1 MKRLLVLLGFLLL
14 PANLSA
20 HASAVDFSKWA
31 VLIVAGDNRAQSGG
45 PTQVF
50 DNARKDLV
58 KAFTGA
64 GFAAA
69 NIEQFAVNH
78 DNSARPAE
86 IGSIAGVLWDL
97 SSRAPAGCLIYFTSH
112 GTPDGIGV
120 GNAVVSPGKV
130 AAMINNSCGDKPA
143 SSDCSS
149 KRRVEVGGQRIRKL
163 PRDRHGLLTL
173 VLHIG
178 RRP

>member
-130 AAMINNSCGDKPA
+130 AAMVRAMK
-143 SSDCSS
+143 SSGLF
-149 KRRVEVGGQRIRKL
+149 KGGVGRYGNFTHVDTRGQNA
-163 PRDRHGLLTL
+163 DW
-173 VLHIG
+173 
-178 RRP
+178 